1 VWESVSTTAA
11 KDARAERQQQ
21 ILDVA
26 ERVFGG
32 RGYGV
37 SSMHQIAAR
46 AGISRSLLSSYF
58 HSKEELYVACVDR
71 ARGRL
76 MRRAAEAGGSATSP
90 EDQLRAFVRVLFDE
104 FDRERDSWWIFYGS
118 APVSA
123 IDDMR
128 RKNVD
133 LVAGLLEGGWPGCPR
148 HAYEMVAASLVGAG
162 EMAGRWWIEH
172 PAVPK
177 DDAVDRF
184 QRFALASIDGLLA

>member
-1 VWESVSTTAA
+1 MTTTAA
-11 KDARAERQQQ
+11 KDARAERQQH
-21 ILDVA
+21 ILDAA

-58 HSKEELYVACVDR
+58 NSKEELYVACVDR
-71 ARGRL
+71 ARRRL
-76 MRRAAEAGGSATSP
+76 IRHAATAVTSETSP

-118 APVSA
+118 APAAA

-128 RKNVD
+128 RKNTAV
-133 LVAGLLEGGWPGCPR
+133 VAGLLEGGWPGCPR
-148 HAYEMVAASLVGAG
+148 DAYEMVAASLVGAG
-162 EMAGRWWIEH
+162 EMAGRWWIAH
-172 PAVPK
+172 PSVPK

-184 QRFALASIDGLLA
+184 QRLALASVEGLRA

>member
-1 VWESVSTTAA
+1 VTTTAA
-11 KDARAERQQQ
+11 KETRAERQQQ

-58 HSKEELYVACVDR
+58 KSKEELYVACVDR
-71 ARGRL
+71 ARRRL
-76 MRRAAEAGGSATSP
+76 MRRAAEAVTRESSP
-90 EDQLRAFVRVLFDE
+90 EDQLKAFVSVLFDE

-118 APVSA
+118 APVAA

-128 RKNVD
+128 RKNTTV
-133 LVAGLLEGGWPGCPR
+133 VANLLEGGWPGCPR

-162 EMAGRWWIEH
+162 EMAGRWWIAN
-172 PAVPK
+172 PSVPK
-177 DDAVDRF
+177 EDAVDRF
-184 QRFALASIDGLLA
+184 QRLALASIDGLHV

>member
-1 VWESVSTTAA
+1 VASVSTTAA

-76 MRRAAEAGGSATSP
+76 MERAAAAVPSEASP

-118 APVSA
+118 APAAAV
-123 IDDMR
+123 DDMR
-128 RKNVD
+128 RKNTGV
-133 LVAGLLEGGWPGCPR
+133 VAGLLQGGWPGCQP

-162 EMAGRWWIEH
+162 EVAGRWWVEN
-172 PAVPK
+172 PSVPK
-177 DDAVDRF
+177 EDAVDRF
-184 QRFALASIDGLLA
+184 QRLALASIDGLLA